1 MQTRKY
7 RRTVKKGGM
16 DKISKLVSSIQE
28 LVYPSNVTKSAR
40 TSRKKRGSQKHGAKK
55 PLTSKEREQELLDK
69 TISEVGHFMEAD
81 KKEREAAKK
90 QREEAEKNAKLE
102 QAKLKAIEGNRRKA
116 EEEAKKAA
124 AKEAEK
130 KAKIAAE
137 EDAKKAKIAAEEDA
151 KKKAREEAEKKA
163 REEAEKEATEE
174 KHLLDN
180 ILNAIVEN
188 QPITEVL
195 KPAFI
200 NKHHLLHLAVEKNST
215 VSLQSL
221 LQFRPKI
228 DVFDND
234 GKTPVEIAIQNE
246 NHELVR
252 FLVENGASLKKNKM
266 DSETFSIILQTKTK
280 NLDVSWI
287 DDENICS
294 HITKVFP
301 TFATKSYEK
310 QYCIVFLLIAMLTQA
325 YEEFC
330 TIVIK
335 GGKAIQLNFS
345 AVPYPSDDIDVIII
359 PKYDSVDCKII
370 AQEAARF
377 IETATGFSILDVPA
391 PSNIMKISYKSPEKY
406 IALADIGYGYNELKP
421 ELREKLYKD
430 FKTKKLGGFGSINYL
445 PSGNLILEKLYYIY
459 AYSASSP
466 LFKLQSAE
474 VSDNIEVSEN
484 IAYIRVTNEKIDK
497 QNTIVAS
504 LEKYKKTKTMDDV
517 LLNTSDDYKELF
529 VNATPKQIDGLI
541 KQKHDNINDNMK
553 GNMEKGGKIKGINVA
568 SQEIQNKIG
577 KQFSLVQLAYMSQ
590 KYCVINNPEHISQ
603 NYCVNNNP
611 EQLVD
616 IGNNHFLEKSREQML
631 KLAGILNGGKVDRE
645 VMLRQFVDHYYS
657 VFGFERDEM
666 MDTLIL
672 HSIVHHEW
680 LKPAIYRKPSNGEP
694 YLFRP

>member
-7 RRTVKKGGM
+7 RRTMKKGGM
-16 DKISKLVSSIQE
+16 DRVSSF
-28 LVYPSNVTKSAR
+28 VYNSIWGNNSNKSTKKQKS
-40 TSRKKRGSQKHGAKK
+40 KRGSQKHGAKK

-69 TISEVGHFMEAD
+69 TILKVSSII
-81 KKEREAAKK
+81 KE
-90 QREEAEKNAKLE
+90 E
-102 QAKLKAIEGNRRKA
+102 QAKLD
-116 EEEAKKAA
+116 
-124 AKEAEK
+124 AEK
-130 KAKIAAE
+130 KLMAETEAKAKA
-137 EDAKKAKIAAEEDA
+137 DAKKKEADEKARQGNERKAREDA
-151 KKKAREEAEKKA
+151 LKMAQKNAEKKAREEAEKKA
-163 REEAEKEATEE
+163 REDTEKKAREEAENKARVEAEKKATEE

-188 QPITEVL
+188 QSITEVL

-287 DDENICS
+287 SDENVCS
-294 HITKVFP
+294 RITKVFP

-310 QYCIVFLLIAMLTQA
+310 QYCIVFLLIAMLTEA
-325 YEEFC
+325 YAEFC

-345 AVPYPSDDIDVIII
+345 EIPYPSDDIDVIII

-370 AQEAARF
+370 AQEAAKF
-377 IETATGFSILDVPA
+377 IERVAGFSILDVMS
-391 PSNIMKISYKSPEKY
+391 PSNIMKISYKIPSTYKGPEKY

-430 FKTKKLGGFGSINYL
+430 FKTAKLDSFGSINYL

-517 LLNTSDDYKELF
+517 LLNTSDDYKEQLE
-529 VNATPKQIDGLI
+529 NANLKQIDGLI

-568 SQEIQNKIG
+568 TYELQYGMDKYI
-577 KQFSLVQLAYMSQ
+577 KQYVLVQREHMSQ
-590 KYCVINNPEHISQ
+590 K
-603 NYCVNNNP
+603 YCVNNNP

-631 KLAGILNGGKVDRE
+631 KLVGILSGGKVDRE

-666 MDTLIL
+666 MDTLII
-672 HSIVHHEW
+672 HSIVHHTW
-680 LKPAIYRKPSNGEP
+680 YNPAIYRKPSNGEP
-694 YLFRP
+694 YLFRPYGMDK